1 MLNKPLLLLDF
12 YLFQLSVR
20 GSNRNLQTGLSG
32 GTLVPAG
39 SNISPKHQVDNRYQ
53 GGDSDGPIAPG
64 RAMPAASQP
73 PVGEHLQQSQPA
85 ALCKALFDF
94 NPTEMNLEDSESF
107 LSFQKVWIAI
117 WILTYSL
124 TFKLTFLFILFYYPL
139 HRD

>member
-1 MLNKPLLLLDF
+1 MLNKPLLHLDF

-20 GSNRNLQTGLSG
+20 GSNPNLQVGVSG

-39 SNISPKHQVDNRYQ
+39 PSVSPKHKVDNRYQ
-53 GGDSDGPIAPG
+53 GGDSDGPIIPG
-64 RAMPAASQP
+64 RAMPAASQAP
-73 PVGEHLQQSQPA
+73 ATEHLQQSQPA

-117 WILTYSL
+117 SILTDSL
-124 TFKLTFLFILFYYPL
+124 TLAFFKLTFLFILFY
-139 HRD
+139 